1 MFYQTVRL
9 YLAPGVSEETVFGTK
24 TKSEIRDWQ
33 WFPVDELPLSKKE
46 AVRPNCLAIRNWN
59 SFFMVMPFVRLVY
72 TYMFTNFHS
81 SKVVTV
87 KGKPFIRSC
96 SEIMYI
102 QTLHPDFAEI

>member
-59 SFFMVMPFVRLVY
+59 SFFMVMPFVRLVFNS
-72 TYMFTNFHS
+72 FTLKRLSLS
-81 SKVVTV
+81 SFTVHTVV
-87 KGKPFIRSC
+87 
-96 SEIMYI
+96 
-102 QTLHPDFAEI
+102 

>member
-1 MFYQTVRL
+1 MRL

-59 SFFMVMPFVRLVY
+59 SFFMVMPFVRLEYLHVQLLR
-72 TYMFTNFHS
+72 S
-81 SKVVTV
+81 SKGLSLSDGSPQILLGVYV
-87 KGKPFIRSC
+87 RSH
-96 SEIMYI
+96 SN
-102 QTLHPDFAEI
+102 FAP

>member
-33 WFPVDELPLSKKE
+33 WYPVDELPLSKKE

-72 TYMFTNFHS
+72 TYMLTLSLF
-81 SKVVTV
+81 
-87 KGKPFIRSC
+87 KGCHCER
-96 SEIMYI
+96 E
-102 QTLHPDFAEI
+102 THP

>member
-1 MFYQTVRL
+1 MRL

-72 TYMFTNFHS
+72 TYMLTLSLFKGWHCERETFYQVLFGDYVPSNFA
-81 SKVVTV
+81 
-87 KGKPFIRSC
+87 P
-96 SEIMYI
+96 
-102 QTLHPDFAEI
+102 

>member
-1 MFYQTVRL
+1 MIYQTVRL

-72 TYMFTNFHS
+72 THIFNSFTLQGMS
-81 SKVVTV
+81 LSKGSLLSDIALSFYALKV
-87 KGKPFIRSC
+87 
-96 SEIMYI
+96 
-102 QTLHPDFAEI
+102 HPDFAEI